1 MSAVALREVRLYGH
15 LGRRFG
21 RVFHL
26 AVRTAAEAAHALC
39 QVLPGFEAEFLKHQA
54 GYHVFIGRGDRRRDI
69 GEAQAADPVSAR
81 EPIRFVP
88 VIQGAKR
95 SGLLQFIV
103 GAALL
108 FLAPAALA
116 VTIGKALML
125 GGIISLLSPQPKKTR
140 DTKAENQ
147 PSYGYDGPTNV
158 AEPGSMIPILMG
170 RVVVGSV
177 VLSQGLTADD
187 IVVPPS
193 TAPASNATLRA
204 ALAYMTKRKYP
215 TAS

>member
-21 RVFHL
+21 RVYRL
-26 AVRTAAEAAHALC
+26 AVTTAAEAAHALC
-39 QVLPGFEAEFLKHQA
+39 QVLPGFEAEFLKHQD

-69 GEAQAADPVSAR
+69 AEAQAADPVSSR

-88 VIQGAKR
+88 VVAGAKR
-95 SGLLQFIV
+95 GGIWQIV
-103 GAALL
+103 LGAALL

-116 VTIGKALML
+116 VTIGKALLL

-140 DTKAENQ
+140 DTKVDNQ

-158 AEPGSMIPILMG
+158 ADPGSMIPILMG

-177 VLSQGLTADD
+177 VLSQGLTADE
-187 IVVPPS
+187 IVPPPS
-193 TAPASNATLRA
+193 TPPASNA
-204 ALAYMTKRKYP
+204 ALAIVLSYMRKRRYP
-215 TAS
+215 T